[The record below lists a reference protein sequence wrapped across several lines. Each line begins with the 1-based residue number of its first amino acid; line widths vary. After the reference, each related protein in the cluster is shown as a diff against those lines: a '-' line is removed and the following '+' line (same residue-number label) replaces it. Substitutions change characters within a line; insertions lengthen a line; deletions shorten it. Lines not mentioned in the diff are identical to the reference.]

1 MTKGTP
7 HKKQHWVSQSYLKAW
22 SDPDATE
29 AGPHVWRFSRDG
41 QRSSKKAPKGIFFEE
56 DLYTIHLA
64 DGTRDL
70 TIEHGLGGLE
80 SQFVEIRD
88 TVLAQDKK
96 LSSQQH
102 LFLRAF
108 IAAMQSRT
116 RPHLEH
122 CREQFKTLLDDTDMR
137 NTVMSKTHE
146 EQEKFTKSMGPTVTS
161 GKGLS
166 FENVQQVAEGPVGPM
181 VVAMVQSQ
189 LPVLVQMNLAV
200 LKTDDDCGFITSDQP
215 CVWFDPQAYKWPRI
229 YQAPGLASQTIEVT
243 LPASPNRLLV
253 LSWRDLTGY
262 RPVQTQV
269 LDELNRRTRFYS
281 NEYFIC
287 RRNQK
292 REIWFDCGKPPE

>member
-7 HKKQHWVSQSYLKAW
+7 HKNQHWVPQSYLKAW

-29 AGPHVWRFSRDG
+29 AGPHVWRFSKDG
-41 QRSSKKAPKGIFFEE
+41 QSSSKKAPKGIFFEE

-70 TIEHGLGGLE
+70 TVEHGLGGLE

-88 TVLAQDKK
+88 TVLAQNKK
-96 LSSQQH
+96 LSSQQD
-102 LFLRAF
+102 LLLRAF

-116 RPHLEH
+116 RAHLDH
-122 CREQFKTLLDDTDMR
+122 WQGQFKTLLDDMR
-137 NTVMSKTHE
+137 DSVMSKTPE
-146 EQEKFTKSMGPTVTS
+146 EQEKFIKAMGPTVTS

-166 FENVQQVAEGPVGPM
+166 FEDVQQVAEGPVGPI

-189 LPVLVQMNLAV
+189 LPVLVQMNLAI

-215 CVWFDPQAYKWPRI
+215 CVWSDPQAYKWPRI

-253 LSWRDLTGY
+253 LSWRDRTGY